1 VRAFRPDVEKGSRF
15 EAPCPALRD
24 EVHVAI
30 DRVQRADRT
39 AIALAP
45 LYNVDFDMGS
55 IAHIFT
61 VEVPGG
67 IALFPRA
74 GAWPPDI
81 CAAGQT

>member
-1 VRAFRPDVEKGSRF
+1 VRAFRPDVETRARF

-30 DRVQRADRT
+30 DYARRTDRT

-61 VEVPGG
+61 VEVPGS
-67 IALFPRA
+67 IARVARA
-74 GAWPPDI
+74 VAGPHDI